1 MQAVRVALFA
11 PCYVDLIN
19 PEVGVGV
26 VRVLRKL
33 GVEVVYPEGQTCCGQ
48 PAFNSGFFDEARG
61 VARHFLDVF
70 EKERWDYVVCPSG
83 SCATMVSHYYPF
95 IFKDL
100 PEDRE
105 RSEALG
111 HHVREFSDFLVNVL
125 GVTDLGAHYEG
136 RAVFHTGCHQRRE
149 LGVLNEPLELLR
161 NVSGLDLLE
170 WENEE
175 LCCGFGGT
183 FSVKMP
189 DVSTA
194 MADEKI
200 AALERSGAD
209 TIVSCDSS
217 CLMHLGGRLRRTG
230 HDTRVL
236 HLAQLLDPGKAG

>member
-183 FSVKMP
+183 CPTSP
-189 DVSTA
+189 PRWPT
-194 MADEKI
+194 
-200 AALERSGAD
+200 
-209 TIVSCDSS
+209 
-217 CLMHLGGRLRRTG
+217 RR
-230 HDTRVL
+230 
-236 HLAQLLDPGKAG
+236 